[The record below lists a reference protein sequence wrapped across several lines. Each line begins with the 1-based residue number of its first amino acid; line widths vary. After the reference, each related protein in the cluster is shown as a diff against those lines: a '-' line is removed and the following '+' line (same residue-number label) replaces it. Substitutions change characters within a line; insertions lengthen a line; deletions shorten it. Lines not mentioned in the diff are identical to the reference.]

1 MGAFEEQAAVTGEHA
16 MIVALTREPA
26 RALEACELTYRER
39 ESIDAGVAA
48 RQHRAY
54 CDALRAC
61 GASVFTLPR
70 ADGLPDS
77 VFVEDTAIVLD
88 EVAVLTR
95 PGVESRRGEVALIES
110 EVARLR
116 PVVKVE
122 APATLEG
129 GDVMRVGR
137 TLYVGLSPRT
147 NAEGA
152 DALRRFAAP
161 HGYEVVT
168 VGLRGCLHLKTG
180 CSALD
185 DATVLVNPEWV
196 DARAFGGSE
205 TFDVDESEPWAAN
218 VLRVGDSV
226 CVSAAFPRTAASL
239 RARGYDVRGV
249 EVSEFAK
256 AEGGMTC
263 MSLLFRRP

>member
-1 MGAFEEQAAVTGEHA
+1 

-26 RALEACELTYRER
+26 RALDACELTYRER
-39 ESIDAGVAA
+39 EPIDADAAA
-48 RQHRAY
+48 RQHRGY

-61 GASVFTLPR
+61 GARVVTLPP
-70 ADGLPDS
+70 ADAMPDS
-77 VFVEDTAIVLD
+77 VFVEDTAIVLE
-88 EVAVLTR
+88 EVAILTR
-95 PGVESRRGEVALIES
+95 PGAESRRGEVGLIEP

-152 DALRRFAAP
+152 EALRRFAAP

-168 VGLRGCLHLKTG
+168 VELRGCLHLKTG

-185 DATVLVNPEWV
+185 DATILANIDWV
-196 DARAFGGSE
+196 DARAFGGAAVVE
-205 TFDVDESEPWAAN
+205 VDAAEPWAAN

-226 CVSAAFPRTAASL
+226 CVSAAFPRTAALLAS
-239 RARGYDVRGV
+239 RGYDVRAV

-263 MSLLFRRP
+263 MSLLFRQP

>member
-1 MGAFEEQAAVTGEHA
+1 

-26 RALEACELTYRER
+26 RALDACELTHRAREPIDAAAAAAQHRGYRE
-39 ESIDAGVAA
+39 
-48 RQHRAY
+48 
-54 CDALRAC
+54 ALEAC
-61 GASVFTLPR
+61 GARVVALP
-70 ADGLPDS
+70 AVDELPDS
-77 VFVEDTAIVLD
+77 VFVEDTAIVLE

-95 PGVESRRGEVALIES
+95 PGAESRRGEVPLIEP

-116 PVVKVE
+116 PVVRVE
-122 APATLEG
+122 PPATLEG
-129 GDVMRVGR
+129 GDVLRLGR

-152 DALRRFAAP
+152 ATLRRLVAP
-161 HGYEVVT
+161 YGYEVVT

-185 DATVLVNPEWV
+185 DETVLVNPDWV
-196 DARAFGGSE
+196 DAGVFRGRKVVA
-205 TFDVDESEPWAAN
+205 VDAAEPWAAN
-218 VLRVGDSV
+218 VLSVAGSV
-226 CVSAAFPRTAASL
+226 CVSAAFPRTAGALS
-239 RARGYDVRGV
+239 ACGHDVRSV

-263 MSLLFRRP
+263 MSLLFRQP

>member
-1 MGAFEEQAAVTGEHA
+1 

-26 RALEACELTYRER
+26 RALDACELTYRER
-39 ESIDAGVAA
+39 EPIDAERAA
-48 RQHRAY
+48 RQHRGY

-61 GASVFTLPR
+61 GAQVLTLPPV
-70 ADGLPDS
+70 DELPDS

-88 EVAVLTR
+88 EMAVLTR
-95 PGVESRRGEVALIES
+95 PGVESRRGEVGLIEAD
-110 EVARLR
+110 VARLR
-116 PVVKVE
+116 PVVKVLP
-122 APATLEG
+122 PATLEG

-152 DALRRFAAP
+152 DVLRRFAAP

-168 VGLRGCLHLKTG
+168 VELRGCLHLKTG

-185 DATVLVNPEWV
+185 DATVLANAEWV
-196 DARAFGGSE
+196 DARAFGDCKVVG
-205 TFDVDESEPWAAN
+205 VDASEPWAAN
-218 VLRVGDSV
+218 VLRVEDSV
-226 CVSAAFPRTAASL
+226 CVSAAFPRTAEML
-239 RARGYDVRGV
+239 RTRGYDVHAV

-263 MSLLFRRP
+263 MNLLFRQP